1 MSAVY
6 YINKAYIQWCEKN
19 QRALMATE
27 NMMILGG
34 LKKVIWEM
42 ESQPLILLL
51 ILQKANRAALLRRS
65 LAPHASRYPLE
76 KEVKDHKAS

>member
-27 NMMILGG
+27 NMMMGG
-34 LKKVIWEM
+34 VKKVIWEM

-65 LAPHASRYPLE
+65 LAPHVSRYPLE
-76 KEVKDHKAS
+76 KEAKDHKAS

>member
-6 YINKAYIQWCEKN
+6 YINKAYIQWCEKKSKSPHGN
-19 QRALMATE
+19 RE
-27 NMMILGG
+27 YDDWGG
-34 LKKVIWEM
+34 VKKVIWEM

-65 LAPHASRYPLE
+65 LAPHVSRYPLE
-76 KEVKDHKAS
+76 KEAKDHKAS